1 MSELTVPHGS
11 SAGRSGRKLFSP
23 EFLGR
28 LGYWLAA
35 LALFAGWVVRDRHVL
50 AAEYGTGYWLGIVG
64 ASLMV
69 LLLLYPV
76 RKRSKRFQGLGPISI
91 WFRVH
96 MVFGVIGPG
105 LILFHCNFALGS
117 LNSQVALFCTLTVA
131 ISGLVGRYI
140 YARIH
145 HGLYGRRLSL
155 VDLRSAFTSLDDQL
169 APISRV
175 APALIETLHAA
186 EDSIQRGHVGVLGAI
201 VRALRAA
208 VVTRTVG
215 FKLRRQIPQVLEE
228 LAASSR
234 VYAAQRPRLQRN
246 WLGLLDRRLLA
257 LRRYAQ
263 FACFERSFALWHVV
277 HYPVFLVMVAAVILH
292 VFAVHMY

>member
-1 MSELTVPHGS
+1 
-11 SAGRSGRKLFSP
+11 
-23 EFLGR
+23 
-28 LGYWLAA
+28 LAA
-35 LALFAGWVVRDRHVL
+35 LALFAGWLVRDRHVL
-50 AAEYGTGYWLGIVG
+50 AAEYGAGYWLGIVG
-64 ASLMV
+64 GSLMA

-76 RKRSKRFQGLGPISI
+76 RKRSKRFHALGSISL

-96 MVFGVIGPG
+96 MVFGVLGPA

-117 LNSQVALFCTLTVA
+117 LNSQVALFSTLTVA

-145 HGLYGRRLSL
+145 HGLYGRRMNL
-155 VDLRSAFTSLDDQL
+155 VELRDAFVSLDDQL

-175 APALIETLHAA
+175 APELVETLHAA
-186 EDSIQRGHVGVLGAI
+186 EDSIQRGHVGVLGAFA
-201 VRALRAA
+201 RALRAA
-208 VVTRTVG
+208 LVTRIVG
-215 FKLRRQIPQVLEE
+215 HRLRRQIPQVLDA

-246 WLGLLDRRLLA
+246 WLSLLDRRLVA